1 MMISDITHSFS
12 HNYSLSTY
20 PTVVDV
26 STSEETRK
34 SMRRFSQ
41 SSEEDGE
48 GGKIKFKKTVK
59 RMRKQ

>member
-1 MMISDITHSFS
+1 MISDITYSFS